1 MWRLERTMRA
11 DTAKDAKLI
20 KTLEDAPFY
29 ARSLV
34 STRIGGEVLTGVH
47 ESLSLKRFA
56 APWVR
61 VLLPFRM
68 PRLS

>member
-1 MWRLERTMRA
+1 
-11 DTAKDAKLI
+11 
-20 KTLEDAPFY
+20 
-29 ARSLV
+29 
-34 STRIGGEVLTGVH
+34 VLTGVH

-68 PRLS
+68 PRLG